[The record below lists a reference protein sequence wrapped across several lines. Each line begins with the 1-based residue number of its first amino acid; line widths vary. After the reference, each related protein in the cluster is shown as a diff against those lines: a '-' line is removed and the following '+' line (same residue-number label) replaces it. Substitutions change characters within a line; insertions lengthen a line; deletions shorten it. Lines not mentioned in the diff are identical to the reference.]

1 MTIKGGLLIII
12 SGPSGA
18 GKSSVTSNL
27 LSNIKN
33 LDFSV
38 SYTTRDKRSN
48 EEDEEHYEF
57 ISKEKFHEMIDE
69 NLFLE
74 YETVHGNFYG
84 TPIKPIQES
93 LKFGH
98 SILLDIDVQGASSII
113 NTNHFDCVS
122 IFIKPPSIEELEERL
137 IERKDMSD
145 DDIQKRVK
153 EARKEIVQSKYFN
166 HMIVNE
172 NLDECIDHIRKILMG
187 L

>member
-48 EEDEEHYEF
+48 EEDEEHYKF

-74 YETVHGNFYG
+74 YENS
-84 TPIKPIQES
+84 PW
-93 LKFGH
+93 KFLRHANQANSG
-98 SILLDIDVQGASSII
+98 I
-113 NTNHFDCVS
+113 
-122 IFIKPPSIEELEERL
+122 
-137 IERKDMSD
+137 
-145 DDIQKRVK
+145 
-153 EARKEIVQSKYFN
+153 SK
-166 HMIVNE
+166 V
-172 NLDECIDHIRKILMG
+172 RT
-187 L
+187 